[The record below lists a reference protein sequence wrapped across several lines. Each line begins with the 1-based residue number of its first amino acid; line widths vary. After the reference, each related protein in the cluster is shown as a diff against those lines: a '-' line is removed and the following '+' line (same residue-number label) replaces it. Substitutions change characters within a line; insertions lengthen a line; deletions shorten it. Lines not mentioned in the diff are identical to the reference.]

1 MLNQMK
7 SLYSKTFL
15 SAFFLFSCMLAFT
28 ACEKEEGEG
37 GQATITGKV
46 YAYDIDNN
54 IKTDSGYIAG
64 VRVYISYGN
73 NTGVDDDTR
82 TDASGIYSFKWLQK
96 GTYKVWVVKECNTCP
111 LDQDIDSE
119 EIEITDKKGTET
131 VRDLIYIY

>member
-1 MLNQMK
+1 MLIMMTSRNVFK
-7 SLYSKTFL
+7 ILC
-15 SAFFLFSCMLAFT
+15 LFIFIAVFT
-28 ACEKEEGEG
+28 ACEKDEGEG

-64 VRVYISYGN
+64 VRVYISYGD

-82 TDASGIYSFKWLQK
+82 TDASGTYAFKWLQE
-96 GTYKVWVVKECNTCP
+96 GTYKVWVVKECSTCP
-111 LDQDIDSE
+111 LNQDIDSE
-119 EIEITDKKGTET
+119 EIEITDKKETET